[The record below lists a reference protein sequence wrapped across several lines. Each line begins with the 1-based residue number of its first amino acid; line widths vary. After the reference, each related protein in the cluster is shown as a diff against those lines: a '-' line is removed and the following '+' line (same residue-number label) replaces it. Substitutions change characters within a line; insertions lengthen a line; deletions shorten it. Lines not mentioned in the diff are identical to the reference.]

1 VTPLRPLLLVLAC
14 SAATTSAAEP
24 PARKVLLIGID
35 GCRPDAIEAATAPN
49 LDRLAAHGAFSTN
62 TSILGPRETGSDTVS
77 GPGWSSIFTG
87 VWADKHG
94 VKDNEFVGKNYERY
108 PHFFSLLRHARPNAV
123 TASFCDWKPI
133 HEHILAGAT
142 LAEGVTEDLKG
153 PEQWAAADARLAEAA
168 AKYLR
173 EQNPDAVCVYFGHVD
188 ETGHAKGFHPTVPE
202 YVAAIER
209 VDGFVGELLSA
220 IDSRPTAKA
229 EEWLVIVTTDH
240 GGQGTRHGDGHNV
253 EEIRRVFLIASGPG
267 VKDPGPQR
275 QTYLVD
281 AVPTALAWLHVPID
295 PKWELDGTLFGIES
309 RVGRAQR

>member
-1 VTPLRPLLLVLAC
+1 MTTLRLLSLVLAC
-14 SAATTSAAEP
+14 STVTQAAEP

-35 GCRPDAIEAATAPN
+35 GCRADALEAAKTPN
-49 LDRLAAHGAFSTN
+49 LHRLIKAGAFSTN

-94 VKDNEFVGKNYERY
+94 VKDNEFAGRNYARY
-108 PHFFSLLRHARPNAV
+108 PHFFSLLRQARPDAV
-123 TASFCDWKPI
+123 TASFADWGPI
-133 HEHILAGAT
+133 HEHILSSAT
-142 LAEGVTEDLKG
+142 VTGGVAETGKG
-153 PEQWAAADARLAEAA
+153 PEAWATADVKVVEDATR
-168 AKYLR
+168 YLR
-173 EQNPDAVCVYFGHVD
+173 DGNPDAVCVYLGQVD

-220 IDSRPTAKA
+220 IDSRPTAA
-229 EEWLVIVTTDH
+229 NEEWLVIVTTDH
-240 GGQGTRHGDGHNV
+240 GGQGTHHDKGHDV

-267 VKDPGPQR
+267 VKDPGSQR

-281 AVPTALAWLHVPID
+281 TVPTALTWLHVPID
-295 PKWELDGTLFGIES
+295 PKWELDGTPFGVES
-309 RVGRAQR
+309 AK